1 MILVDSS
8 VWIEHIRSPDE
19 VMLVLLRE
27 RRVLTHPFVIGEV
40 ALGHVRR
47 RATVLAELKELRL
60 AKVAEEE
67 EVLRL
72 IENHRLYGLG
82 IGYIDAHLLASC
94 LLTRTDAL
102 WTLDRKFHAAALKL
116 GIAADRQ

>member
-19 VMLVLLRE
+19 VMLVLLSE
-27 RRVLTHPFVIGEV
+27 RRVITHPFVIGEV

-47 RATVLAELKELRL
+47 REAVLAELKELRL
-60 AKVAEEE
+60 AKIAEDE

-72 IENHRLYGLG
+72 IGNHRLYGLG
-82 IGYIDAHLLASC
+82 VGYIDAHLLASC
-94 LLTRTDAL
+94 LLTRTDSV
-102 WTLDRKFHAAALKL
+102 WTLDKKFHAAALNL
-116 GIAADRQ
+116 GIAADRP